1 MSSVD
6 PQLLY
11 FCSRLSGYSTN
22 NFRLE
27 TVNKG
32 EAVPNS
38 IVTLDLPANSL
49 VDLRSLVLHMNVE
62 ISATAGD
69 GIRLPPLRELV
80 ERVEVSMGGIVL
92 SQGANGIN
100 TFTALR
106 DSVMQ
111 KDVTYT
117 PLNHDSIVR
126 NVTPDG
132 RLIRTTDNELYVP
145 NGKTLF
151 ALRLADIPGFLETFE
166 PRILDTSL
174 VPDCRLRLY
183 MASSTALCVGKVMD
197 PAVTDLG
204 NKFKDALQLP
214 SGTNF
219 GIPAARGYYDTHT
232 HTVNVWSRPG
242 NDPNAS
248 ATRTAMPQ
256 TYIYSGP
263 YIETTDIAN
272 NVSYKCTDLHA
283 TVECL
288 SYADTSYESVVS
300 QTLSRNGFLEGVYK
314 NYHMF
319 SDTHGGTT
327 RFSLATQS
335 LDRVWVAWRTGDFD
349 KLSPVIAEQFGS
361 KISAQ
366 CMSSLKLPMVMG
378 ATDNATI
385 KEDGLNNVAEK
396 IAHDGAKDLTAL
408 ALQEQ
413 TSFKTRATNF
423 LMPQNAKYHVL
434 DSTAPKKSLEQN
446 PLPFT
451 MQLSINGAM
460 VPQYNATPSE
470 LLAITI
476 NSLPHPELAK
486 PQTMASYLQN
496 NFVQCVRLNQRG
508 SEDSRLISGLD
519 TRATNLAAFVKTV
532 GQKIAATSSNCLVY
546 CETTSSLR
554 IGAGRA
560 IEVIL

>member
-62 ISATAGD
+62 ISATEGA

-117 PLNHDSIVR
+117 PLNHDCIVR

-132 RLIRTTDNELYVP
+132 RLIKTDDNEVYVP

-183 MASSTALCVGKVMD
+183 MASSTALCVGKVID
-197 PAVTDLG
+197 PDQGAM
-204 NKFKDALQLP
+204 FKDPLQLP
-214 SGTNF
+214 DLTNF
-219 GIPAARGYYDTHT
+219 GIPAARGYYDNNEKS
-232 HTVNVWSRPG
+232 VFVWSRPTY
-242 NDPNAS
+242 NPEEHTPATQIPLPAS
-248 ATRTAMPQ
+248 
-256 TYIYSGP
+256 YIYSGP
-263 YIETTDIAN
+263 FIETIDIAN

-366 CMSSLKLPMVMG
+366 CMTSLKLPMTVNVTG
-378 ATDNATI
+378 DNKITDPNGVNNAAGDIANTQ
-385 KEDGLNNVAEK
+385 K
-396 IAHDGAKDLTAL
+396 IPEL

-423 LMPQNAKYHVL
+423 LMPQSAKYHVL

-470 LLAITI
+470 LLAMTI